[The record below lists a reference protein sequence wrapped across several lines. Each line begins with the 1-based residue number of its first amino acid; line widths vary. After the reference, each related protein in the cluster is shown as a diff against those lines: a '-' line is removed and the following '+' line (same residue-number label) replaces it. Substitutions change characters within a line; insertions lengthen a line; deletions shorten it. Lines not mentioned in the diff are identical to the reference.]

1 MNIPYV
7 SIILCSILIFFET
20 IMKIIYKT
28 RAAIKDKFCYLDNK
42 NITLTN
48 FYKIYT
54 SLFMHNSFFLHFL
67 PNLILTAVMGTLLE
81 NQIGSSKMM
90 KFIIICIFIFWTFI
104 YLLGIKPKTG
114 CGSSAI
120 FYSFFSYYFTIKASY
135 EKTELNRALYLL
147 MPILILALIHIIGR
161 VVSTSTE
168 FTHVLSL
175 MYGYMAGIYYSQ
187 SYSRNN
193 HFNLYNH

>member
-7 SIILCSILIFFET
+7 SIILCCILIFFEI

-28 RAAIKDKFCYLDNK
+28 RTVIKKKFCYLDNK

-48 FYKIYT
+48 FYKIYM

-67 PNLILTAVMGTLLE
+67 PNLILTAVMGSLLE
-81 NQIGSSKMM
+81 NKIGSYKMM
-90 KFIIICIFIFWTFI
+90 KFILICIFLFWTFI

-135 EKTELNRALYLL
+135 EKTELNRVLNLIA
-147 MPILILALIHIIGR
+147 PVIILTIFHILGKI
-161 VVSTSTE
+161 VSASTE
-168 FTHVLSL
+168 FIHILSL

-187 SYSRNN
+187 SKKRYNY
-193 HFNLYNH
+193 FNLYN